1 MVCNNCGKETPD
13 GVYCVFCGSTLA
25 ENDDSLE
32 SVAVEAP
39 VVAPVVEASPSAD
52 KRSAEKTKNPYR
64 SAFIALGSIAACLAV
79 LVVVALATAEIR
91 TVIDVEAYTRGTG
104 VYDVTDDHKPPCY
117 VGEGWR
123 DCINKHVDEYNG
135 ACANRNLSTSAMAL
149 CDGYSKMIDE
159 MKADDGGYG
168 WQVETLGTW
177 GHLEV
182 KEQKEVVPAVT
193 HEAVC
198 YLGFIGECLED

>member
-25 ENDDSLE
+25 ENADSLE
-32 SVAVEAP
+32 SVAVVAP
-39 VVAPVVEASPSAD
+39 VVAPVVESSPSVD
-52 KRSAEKTKNPYR
+52 SKSAEKPKNPYK

-79 LVVVALATAEIR
+79 LVVVALATAETR
-91 TVIDVEAYTRGTG
+91 TVVDVKAYTRGTG
-104 VYDVTDDHKPPCY
+104 VYDVTDDGKDPCY
-117 VGEGWR
+117 VGESWR
-123 DCINKHVDEYNG
+123 DCINKTVSEYNG
-135 ACANRNLSTSAMAL
+135 ACVNRNLSTSAKVL

-159 MKADDGGYG
+159 MKAEDGGYG
-168 WQVETLGTW
+168 WKVVTLGTW
-177 GHLEV
+177 GHLKA
-182 KEQKEVVPAVT
+182 KEQKEKVPAVT